1 MIASIDLTEKETLV
15 VLNMAAEK
23 ELSVE
28 GILRQAIRTY
38 QLVEERRKQDPNIW
52 NLITP
57 PSRMLPD
64 AEMYQ
69 ALL

>member
-1 MIASIDLTEKETLV
+1 MIASIDLTEKETMV

-28 GILRQAIRTY
+28 GVLRQAIRTY
-38 QLVEERRKQDPNIW
+38 QLVEERRKLDPNIW
-52 NLITP
+52 NQINP

-64 AEMYQ
+64 SEAYL
-69 ALL
+69 A